1 MADQSAGAPPT
12 KTPFDWLLGGLF
24 FGGRSAK
31 GIDGIEGIDSS
42 KDVLSLL
49 NGLVE
54 NLDEILAAPPSEASL
69 PTEQQDQ
76 SRARATVENEG
87 DSKNILSAPSQFLAA
102 RLSRLRFLLYDE
114 RRVTS
119 SEASSS
125 SRRCG
130 NPIMAET
137 TVMGLV
143 SEDGASSS
151 PLPNLMPRLM
161 EHLVL
166 LPFETRKHVA
176 AIFNYLLV
184 CGLEGADAA
193 VYQSVMKIF
202 RDYVDSHFER
212 IMTII
217 VQGHDTERHGGTP
230 APDVVLHYGTMYR
243 SCLRHPKLYQQL
255 VGTSERAA
263 MFVYP
268 FLDVY
273 VHLPNFDISS
283 DAMESLRAAFA
294 ANSDR
299 VAHDE
304 ETAIAMAAIAAEFL
318 TRDYEAVWD
327 DRFNPKLLSDQANY
341 MTRRVA
347 LQILSTVLLTRSNY
361 AIMIR
366 YVASRA
372 NLITIMHLLRDTSP
386 HITLD
391 AFHVFKVFVANPNKP
406 PEVVKILRDNKVKLC
421 AYLTT
426 LHQDKEE
433 SDSQFRDEKALIVAT
448 IVGLE

>member
-1 MADQSAGAPPT
+1 MADQQASPA
-12 KTPFDWLLGGLF
+12 KTPFDWLQGGLF
-24 FGGRSAK
+24 FGRSSK
-31 GIDGIEGIDSS
+31 GDGIEGIDSC
-42 KDVLSLL
+42 KDVTSLL
-49 NGLVE
+49 NGLAG
-54 NLDEILAAPPSEASL
+54 NLDEILAAPPADASAAAAQ
-69 PTEQQDQ
+69 EQEG
-76 SRARATVENEG
+76 AG
-87 DSKNILSAPSQFLAA
+87 DSKPTPSRFIAA
-102 RLSRLRFLLYDE
+102 RFSRLRFLLYDE

-119 SEASSS
+119 QQSDL
-125 SRRCG
+125 RRSK
-130 NPIMAET
+130 PVMAEA
-137 TVMGLV
+137 TVRGLA
-143 SEDGASSS
+143 SEQLQD
-151 PLPNLMPRLM
+151 LMPRLI

-176 AIFNYLLV
+176 AVFNYLLV
-184 CGLEGADAA
+184 SGLEGADAA
-193 VYQSVMKIF
+193 VYLPLMEMF

-217 VQGHDTERHGGTP
+217 VRGHNTEMHGGTP
-230 APDVVLHYGTMYR
+230 APDVVLHYGAMYR

-255 VGTSERAA
+255 VGTTERAEL
-263 MFVYP
+263 FVFP

-299 VAHDE
+299 VVQDE
-304 ETAIAMAAIAAEFL
+304 ETAAAMAAIAAEFL

-327 DRFNPKLLSDQANY
+327 ERFNPKLLSDQANY

-372 NLITIMHLLRDTSP
+372 NLITVMHLLRDTSP

-406 PEVVKILRDNKVKLC
+406 PEVVRILKDNKVKLC

-426 LHQDKEE
+426 LHQEKEE
-433 SDSQFRDEKALIVAT
+433 SDAQFRDEKALIVAT
-448 IVGLE
+448 IDGLE